1 MCKAENIVMTLTL
14 TELERVVA
22 ELNETVLG
30 GHIQKVGQ
38 PSERGIVLQ
47 VRAPGETHHVYLC
60 ADPGLA
66 RVHLLSLPPRN
77 PPTPPQFCM
86 VLRKHLVGGAI
97 ESIELLWRDRVVK
110 FNIRGKDEQGSAT
123 ARGLVIEI
131 VPGFE
136 NIILLDEHGMI
147 VEALR
152 RAVSKGGRRIVPR
165 EAYGP
170 PPAVEAGAAAAEDHF
185 EEPLRELKLATYS
198 AAVEQA
204 YAEQDESVRAENI
217 RREVSAAL
225 SKVEKRAKRRAGKI
239 EKDFEATGQSD
250 LMRLKGE
257 LLKANLHSVRKGQ
270 TSVDLPDTI
279 GGSGET
285 ISIHLDPA
293 LSPQDNM
300 RKYFRRAK
308 KLRGGRAIIESR
320 LSETRAQLALL
331 AELRRRLDEAEG
343 LDELQKL
350 REELPSAVPRVVR
363 KGRPQEVRT
372 KPREFTSA
380 DGQTILVGRNPR
392 QNDQLTLRAS
402 GSDMWLHV
410 QHYPG
415 SHVIIKMEKGRPLLK
430 ETLLDAAHLAMHFS
444 KLRDAD
450 KAPIDYAYRKYVKKP
465 RHSVPG
471 YVTYSQQKT
480 MMLVPDKRR
489 LARLLKKG

>member
-1 MCKAENIVMTLTL
+1 MTLTL

-22 ELNETVLG
+22 ELNETILG
-30 GHIQKVGQ
+30 GRIQKVGQ
-38 PSERGIVLQ
+38 PSERGIVLR
-47 VRAPGETHHVYLC
+47 VRAPGQTHHVYLC
-60 ADPGLA
+60 AEPGLA
-66 RVHLLSLPPRN
+66 RVHLVSLPPRN

-110 FNIRGKDEQGSAT
+110 FNICGKDEQGTPT

-136 NIILLDEHGMI
+136 NIILLDEQGTI
-147 VEALR
+147 IEALQ
-152 RAVSKGGRRIVPR
+152 RAVSKRGRRIAPR

-170 PPAVEAGAAAAEDHF
+170 PPAIEASAGAARDRF
-185 EEPLRELKLATYS
+185 EEPRRKLELATYS

-204 YAEQDESVRAENI
+204 YAEQDESARAENI
-217 RREVSAAL
+217 RRELSAAL
-225 SKVEKRAKRRAGKI
+225 SKAENRARRRAGKI
-239 EKDFEATGQSD
+239 EKDFKATSRSD

-257 LLKANLHSVRKGQ
+257 LLKANLHAVRKGQ
-270 TSVDLPDTI
+270 TSVELPDTT
-279 GGSGET
+279 GESGRR
-285 ISIHLDPA
+285 ISIELDPA
-293 LSPQDNM
+293 LSPQENM

-308 KLRGGRAIIESR
+308 KLRDGRAIIESR
-320 LSETRAQLALL
+320 LREARRQLADL
-331 AELRRRLDEAEG
+331 AGLRRRLAEAEG
-343 LDELQKL
+343 LDELRKL
-350 REELPSAVPRVVR
+350 REELPDTAAAAIR
-363 KGRPQEVRT
+363 KGKPQETRT
-372 KPREFTSA
+372 KPREFVSA

-392 QNDQLTLRAS
+392 QNDELTLRAS
-402 GSDMWLHV
+402 GGDMWLHV

-450 KAPIDYAYRKYVKKP
+450 KAPVDYTYRKYVKKP
-465 RHSVPG
+465 RHAAPG

-489 LARLLKKG
+489 LARLLGGERRQGCEP